1 MGTNGVSMLKTRH
14 YLVFLMIS
22 CLSFGQAC
30 SLVTP
35 TADVEEI
42 ASQTGELIA
51 EVEHG
56 LEFDDVIL
64 LIRYIDD
71 EEISSV
77 TEWQKSWN
85 ELLAALRA
93 VASYSIVVIE
103 IAGNQEDEG
112 FQTELSENVSKLY
125 ADLKVVPSMRSSLET
140 VNLDSILT
148 NVRAEDDFL
157 KAARAT
163 LPAISA
169 VVSGLND
176 LADVNAKNLD
186 TVVTDVTASI
196 DAYHSEVIKYQDRI
210 AERRNNILAQLQLL
224 DLARE
229 GDSGAWNELRTS
241 GMQMKAEL
249 KKFDNPDQAA
259 IDRAET
265 VIIRNL
271 ATLDTI
277 RDSLQPDFDLY
288 SAEMLELRSVARSID
303 QALVVGR
310 LAIGAWTHGHQLF
323 INGKKTGFTL
333 FSAALMKYAV
343 SKSTTG
349 LFH

>member
-1 MGTNGVSMLKTRH
+1 MLKTKC
-14 YLVFLMIS
+14 YLVLLMTS
-22 CLSFGQAC
+22 CLIFGQAC

-35 TADVEEI
+35 TVDVEEI
-42 ASQTGELIA
+42 AGITGELIA

-56 LEFDDVIL
+56 LEFDNVIL

-71 EEISSV
+71 EEIASV
-77 TEWQKSWN
+77 SEWQKTWN

-93 VASYSIVVIE
+93 VARYSIVVIE
-103 IAGNQEDEG
+103 IAGNQEAEG
-112 FQTELSENVSKLY
+112 FQAELGENVSELY
-125 ADLKVVPSMRSSLET
+125 ADLRAVPSLRSSLET

-148 NVRAEDDFL
+148 NVQSEDKFL
-157 KAARAT
+157 EAARAT

-169 VVSGLND
+169 VVSGLNT
-176 LADVNAKNLD
+176 LANKNAKNLD
-186 TVVTDVTASI
+186 KAVDDFITRI
-196 DAYHSEVIKYQDRI
+196 DANHSEVIKYQDRI
-210 AERRNNILAQLQLL
+210 IERRNTILVQLQLL

-229 GDSGAWNELRTS
+229 GDSSAWNELRMS

-249 KKFDNPDQAA
+249 KKFNTPDQTG

-288 SAEMLELRSVARSID
+288 TAELLELRSVSRSID

-310 LAIGAWTHGHQLF
+310 LSIGAWAHGHQLF
-323 INGKKTGFTL
+323 IDGKKTGFAL
-333 FSAALMKYAV
+333 FSAALLKYTV
-343 SKSTTG
+343 SKSATG
-349 LFH
+349 LFRRY